1 METPRPS
8 TVVEPIAF
16 VLPGSGLTVRGQHWR
31 GDGNWVVL
39 VHAPG
44 EDLDAW
50 GDLPEEFAAAGY
62 DALAF
67 DLPGHGLSDGDWE
80 PGLLPRS
87 IAAALTFAGDAG
99 ARRRF
104 LVTAGVAAGASLAAL
119 SRSLADAWI
128 ALSPIASDA
137 ELAANPSVPVPKLI
151 LVGAGDPAAVEAAEQ
166 LYRWSTGWTVSS
178 TFGGAENG
186 TRLLHGE
193 WGAQAREQMLKFL
206 NDYRVR
212 GEPSAGLPVPRSRS
226 EAG

>member
-1 METPRPS
+1 VETSEPGLAP
-8 TVVEPIAF
+8 EPIAF
-16 VLPGSGLTVRGQHWR
+16 ALPDYGLTVRGQHWR
-31 GDGNWVVL
+31 GDANWVVL

-44 EDLDAW
+44 ADLDAW
-50 GDLPEEFAAAGY
+50 GDLPEEFATAGY
-62 DALAF
+62 DVLAF

-80 PGLLPRS
+80 PRLLPRS
-87 IAAALTFAGDAG
+87 IAAALAFAGEAG

-128 ALSPIASDA
+128 ALSPIASDG

-151 LVGAGDPAAVEAAEQ
+151 LVGAADPAAVEAAEQ
-166 LYRWSTGWTVSS
+166 LYHWSTGWTVSS

-186 TRLLHGE
+186 TRLLRGD
-193 WGAQAREQMLKFL
+193 WAGQAREQMLKFL

-212 GEPSAGLPVPRSRS
+212 GGPNAGLQVPRSRS